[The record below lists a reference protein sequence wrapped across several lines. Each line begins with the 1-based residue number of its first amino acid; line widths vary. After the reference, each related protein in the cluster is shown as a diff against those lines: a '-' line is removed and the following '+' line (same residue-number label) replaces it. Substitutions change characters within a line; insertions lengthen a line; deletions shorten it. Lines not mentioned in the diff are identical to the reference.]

1 MSSGLRAFFRGA
13 RAGWILTLAFLH
25 LLLRALRLR
34 AEVKDFKNWQTK
46 GQGIMKAV
54 EKARIFVVT
63 VARDSFDV
71 DARPTNVATMF
82 LF

>member
-1 MSSGLRAFFRGA
+1 
-13 RAGWILTLAFLH
+13 LTLAFLR

-54 EKARIFVVT
+54 EKARIFVVI
-63 VARDSFDV
+63 VARDSFNV